1 MDVFMSEAVFLFS
14 HMVTMTTE
22 YLLERQYCTEWLER
36 VLGLIDLGL
45 NFDSATTC
53 ELLSKLFTLSFL
65 LFKMALM
72 ITTEQIYCKD

>member
-1 MDVFMSEAVFLFS
+1 MSEAVFLFS

-36 VLGLIDLGL
+36 VLGLLDLGL

-65 LFKMALM
+65 LFEMALM
-72 ITTEQIYCKD
+72 ITTEQIYGKD

>member
-1 MDVFMSEAVFLFS
+1 MGVFMSEAVFLFS

-53 ELLSKLFTLSFL
+53 ELLSKLFTLFSPL
-65 LFKMALM
+65 
-72 ITTEQIYCKD
+72 